1 MKLSDYI
8 VSFLED
14 KGVKDVFLLSG
25 GGIMHI
31 LDSLS
36 QSKKINK
43 YYNLHEQASGFC
55 ADGYALYT
63 GKTGVCL
70 VTTGPGGTN
79 TVTAVA
85 SSFIDSTPIVYISG
99 QVKTS
104 TISHIPGVRQT
115 GAQEADIISIVKPI
129 TKYAVTILQEKD
141 IRYHLEKAFYIANH
155 ERPGP
160 VWLEVPLDIQ
170 SKQVDIEQLRAF
182 DPFNEGYKLPAPPA
196 ETDIAEIYNLLRNAK
211 RPVIMAGSG
220 IRLAH
225 AEEIFKQLVQ
235 TLKIPVVSSVRV
247 RDLLK
252 NSDDEFYFGSVG
264 ALPNRYANYILQN
277 SDFMLSIGSGLR
289 YYLTA
294 YDDSNFAP
302 KATRVI
308 VNIHNAELEKLNMEG
323 AKKIIADAADFI
335 DAMLAYPERTQP
347 SRAEWLSY
355 CNKMK
360 EKYPSKD
367 EYVPE
372 NSAILNPFI
381 MTHCISEY
389 LDNEDI
395 LTISPSAFDY
405 AWNVLN
411 IKGDQRF
418 ISHIGLG
425 AMGTALP
432 VAIGACI
439 ASGKRTIVFEGD
451 GSLQPN
457 IQELALLR
465 QYNLPIKLFIE
476 SNRGYKQIYK
486 MQNSHFEHRHAGCSP
501 ESGMS
506 FPDLKLITQAYG
518 LNYIKIDDDYSM
530 KQRIREV
537 LINNEPAI
545 IEVITS
551 LDMECGLP
559 IMKSKMNSD
568 GTMQTPS
575 MELLYPFLP
584 EEEHKDNMKISEDE
598 SNK

>member
-8 VSFLED
+8 ISFLED
-14 KGVKDVFLLSG
+14 KGIKDVFLLAG

-55 ADGYALYT
+55 ADGYSLYT
-63 GKTGVCL
+63 GKTGVCI

-79 TVTAVA
+79 TVTAVT
-85 SSFIDSTPIVYISG
+85 SSYIDSTPVIYISG

-104 TISHIPGVRQT
+104 TISRIPGVRQT
-115 GAQEADIISIVKPI
+115 GAQEADIISIVKPV
-129 TKYAVTILQEKD
+129 TKYAVTVLQETD
-141 IRYHLEKAFYIANH
+141 IRYYLEKAFYIANH
-155 ERPGP
+155 GRPGP

-170 SKQVDIEQLRAF
+170 SKHVDVEQLRAF
-182 DPFNEGYKLPAPPA
+182 DLYSEGFKVPEPPA
-196 ETDIAEIYNLLRNAK
+196 ESEIAEIYSMLKNAK
-211 RPVIMAGSG
+211 HPVIMAGSG

-225 AEEIFKQLVQ
+225 AEETFKQLVR
-235 TLKIPVVSSVRV
+235 TLKIPVVSSLRA

-252 NSDDEFYFGSVG
+252 NDDDAFYFGSVG
-264 ALPNRYANYILQN
+264 VLPNRYANYILQN

-323 AKKIIADAADFI
+323 AKKIVADAADFI
-335 DAMLAYPERTQP
+335 DAMLAYSEKTQP
-347 SRAEWLSY
+347 PRVEWLAY

-360 EKYPSKD
+360 KKYPAKE
-367 EYVPE
+367 EYVPGDPVPV
-372 NSAILNPFI
+372 NPFI
-381 MTHCISEY
+381 MTHYICEC
-389 LDNEDI
+389 LDSEDI
-395 LTISPSAFDY
+395 LTVSPSSFDY
-405 AWNVLN
+405 AWNVLHV
-411 IKGDQRF
+411 KGNQR
-418 ISHIGLG
+418 IICHLGLG
-425 AMGTALP
+425 SMGTTLP
-432 VAIGACI
+432 VAIGACA

-465 QYNLPIKLFIE
+465 QYNLPIKLFVE
-476 SNRGYKQIYK
+476 TNRGYRQIYI
-486 MQNSHFEHRHAGCSP
+486 MQNSHFERRHAGCSP
-501 ESGMS
+501 ESGIS
-506 FPDLKLITQAYG
+506 FPDLKFIAQAYG
-518 LNYIKIDDDYSM
+518 LQYIKIDDDCSM
-530 KQRIREV
+530 EQRIKEA
-537 LINNEPAI
+537 LIGNEPVI

-551 LDMECGLP
+551 FDMEGGLP
-559 IMKSKMNSD
+559 IIKSKMNSD

-575 MELLYPFLP
+575 LELLYPFLP
-584 EEEHKDNMKISEDE
+584 EKEHMDNMKISDDN
-598 SNK
+598 SAK

>member
-14 KGVKDVFLLSG
+14 KGVKDVFLLAG

-63 GKTGVCL
+63 GKTGVCI

-79 TVTAVA
+79 TVTAVV
-85 SSFIDSTPIVYISG
+85 SSYIDSTPIVYISG

-104 TISHIPGVRQT
+104 TISRIPGVRQT
-115 GAQEADIISIVKPI
+115 GAQEADIISIVKPV
-129 TKYAVTILQEKD
+129 TKYAVTILQERD

-155 ERPGP
+155 GRPGP

-170 SKQVDIEQLRAF
+170 SKQVDVDQLRTF
-182 DPFNEGYKLPAPPA
+182 DPYKEGFELPAPPA
-196 ETDIAEIYNLLRNAK
+196 ETDIADIYNLLKNAK

-225 AEEIFKQLVQ
+225 AEEIFKQLVRE
-235 TLKIPVVSSVRV
+235 LRIPVVSSLRV

-252 NSDDEFYFGSVG
+252 NEDDAFYFGSVG
-264 ALPNRYANYILQN
+264 ILPNRYANYILQN

-294 YDDSNFAP
+294 YDDANFAP
-302 KATRVI
+302 RATRII
-308 VNIHNAELEKLNMEG
+308 VNIHNAELEKLNMKG
-323 AKKIIADAADFI
+323 AKMIVADAADFI
-335 DAMLAYPERTQP
+335 NAMLDYSEKTQP
-347 SRAEWLSY
+347 PRAEWLSY

-360 EKYPSKD
+360 KRYPTKE
-367 EYVPE
+367 EYVPK
-372 NSAILNPFI
+372 NPIPVNPFI
-381 MTHCISEY
+381 MTHYISEC
-389 LDNEDI
+389 LERDDI

-405 AWNVLN
+405 AWNVPC
-411 IKGDQRF
+411 IKADQRF

-425 AMGTALP
+425 SMGTTLP
-432 VAIGACI
+432 VAIGACA
-439 ASGKRTIVFEGD
+439 ASGKRTIVLEGD

-465 QYNLPIKLFIE
+465 QYKLPIKLFIE
-476 SNRGYKQIYK
+476 SNRGYRQIYS
-486 MQNSHFEHRHAGCSP
+486 MQNSHFEYRHAGCSP

-506 FPDLKLITQAYG
+506 FPDLKLIAQAYG
-518 LNYIKIDDDYSM
+518 VRYLQINDECSM
-530 KQRIREV
+530 EQCIREA
-537 LINNEPAI
+537 LKDNEPVI
-545 IEVITS
+545 IEVITTF
-551 LDMECGLP
+551 DMEGGLP
-559 IMKSKMNSD
+559 VIKSKMNAD

-575 MELLYPFLP
+575 LELLYPFLS
-584 EEEHKDNMKISEDE
+584 EEEHMDNMKISNDD

>member
-8 VSFLED
+8 ISFLED
-14 KGVKDVFLLSG
+14 KGVKDVFLLAG

-55 ADGYALYT
+55 ADGYTLYT
-63 GKTGVCL
+63 GKTGVCV

-79 TVTAVA
+79 TVTAVT
-85 SSFIDSTPIVYISG
+85 SSYIDSTPIVYISG

-104 TISHIPGVRQT
+104 TISRIPGIRQT
-115 GAQEADIISIVKPI
+115 GAQEADIISIVKPV
-129 TKYAVTILQEKD
+129 TKYAATILHEKD
-141 IRYHLEKAFYIANH
+141 IRYHLEKAFYIANY

-170 SKQVDIEQLRAF
+170 SKQVNIEQLRVF
-182 DPFNEGYKLPAPPA
+182 DPSNEGFKLPARPA
-196 ETDIAEIYNLLRNAK
+196 ESDIAEIYYLLKNAK

-225 AEEIFKQLVQ
+225 AEELFRQLVR
-235 TLKIPVVSSVRV
+235 TLKIPVVSSLRV

-252 NSDDEFYFGSVG
+252 NEDDAFYFGSVG
-264 ALPNRYANYILQN
+264 VLPNRYANYILQN

-294 YDDSNFAP
+294 YDDANFAP

-308 VNIHNAELEKLNMEG
+308 VNIHNAELEKLNMKG

-335 DAMLAYPERTQP
+335 NAMLAYSEKTQP
-347 SRAEWLSY
+347 PRVEWLTY

-360 EKYPSKD
+360 KKYPSKD

-372 NSAILNPFI
+372 NPALLNPFNVTSYI
-381 MTHCISEY
+381 NECLNS
-389 LDNEDI
+389 EDI
-395 LTISPSAFDY
+395 LAISPSAFDY

-411 IKGDQRF
+411 VKGDQRYL
-418 ISHIGLG
+418 SHIGLG
-425 AMGTALP
+425 SMGTTLP
-432 VAIGACI
+432 VAIGACA

-465 QYNLPIKLFIE
+465 QYNLPIKLFVE
-476 SNRGYKQIYK
+476 SNRGYRQIYS
-486 MQNSHFEHRHAGCSP
+486 MQDSHFEGRYAGCSP

-506 FPDLKLITQAYG
+506 FPDLKHIAQAYG
-518 LNYIKIDDDYSM
+518 VQYLRIDNESTM
-530 KQRIREV
+530 KQCIKEA
-537 LINNEPAI
+537 LKDNEPVI
-545 IEVITS
+545 IEMITS
-551 LDMECGLP
+551 FDIEGGLP
-559 IMKSKMNSD
+559 IIKSKMNSD

-575 MELLYPFLP
+575 LELLYPFLP
-584 EEEHKDNMKISEDE
+584 EDEHIDNMKISNDD